1 MNSKALFSSKS
12 MVWETPKDYFDK
24 LNRKFK
30 FDLDA
35 CASDTNHKV
44 DNYFTEDDDALEQK
58 WGGQCVY
65 EPTLRTTYRRVYQK
79 SVRRTF
85 ARSR

>member
-1 MNSKALFSSKS
+1 MINDSMFSSKNMS
-12 MVWETPKDYFDK
+12 WETPTDYFNQ

-30 FDLDA
+30 FDLDV

-44 DNYFTEDDDALEQK
+44 DNYFTEDDDALKQK
-58 WGGQCVY
+58 WGGQRIY
-65 EPTLRTTYRRVYQK
+65 EPAIRKTYQRVYQK

-85 ARSR
+85 A